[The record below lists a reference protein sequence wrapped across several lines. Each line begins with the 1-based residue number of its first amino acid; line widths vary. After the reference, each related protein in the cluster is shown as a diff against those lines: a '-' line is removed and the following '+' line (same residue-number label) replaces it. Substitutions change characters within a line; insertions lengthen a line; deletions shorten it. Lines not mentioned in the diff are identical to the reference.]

1 MLLESVEKL
10 KLGSLIFLTKSLKT
24 IFGSALIT
32 VKIIVAV
39 DEL

>member
-10 KLGSLIFLTKSLKT
+10 KLGSLMFLIKSSKT
-24 IFGSALIT
+24 IDGFPLII
-32 VKIIVAV
+32 VKVIVAV